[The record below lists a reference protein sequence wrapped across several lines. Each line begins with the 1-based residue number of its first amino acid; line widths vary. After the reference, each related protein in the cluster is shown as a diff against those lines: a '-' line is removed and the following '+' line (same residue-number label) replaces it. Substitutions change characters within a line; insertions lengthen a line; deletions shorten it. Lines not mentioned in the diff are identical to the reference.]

1 MVLHT
6 WHVRLLGKRI
16 LLLVMMMR
24 LGKGG
29 TCLHDDYT
37 FRAMLLRGRI
47 MLLGLMPLLC
57 RMPLL
62 GRMIVPLGSVLL
74 SGWI

>member
-29 TCLHDDYT
+29 TCRHDDYT
-37 FRAMLLRGRI
+37 PRAMLLRGRI
-47 MLLGLMPLLC
+47 MLLGLMSLLC